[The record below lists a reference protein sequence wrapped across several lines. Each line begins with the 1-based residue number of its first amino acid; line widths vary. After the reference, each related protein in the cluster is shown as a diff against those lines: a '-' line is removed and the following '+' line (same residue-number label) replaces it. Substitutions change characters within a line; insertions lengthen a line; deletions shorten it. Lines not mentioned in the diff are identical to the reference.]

1 MTSSKPQNPW
11 RTVPDPPP
19 STKSRFLEDFARWD
33 LDVREIYFTYPSRP
47 GVGSSLIHPVHKYR
61 TYLHEMAG
69 AARCSQHRASC
80 VQCAKGTVC
89 VFDVGSGEIIFSEG
103 EGKQRAQRQGTGA
116 SERQASSNVFILPP
130 IRTNLASLPTLQQPS
145 LPRDRNRPLNCH
157 GEPAHEIGQLAELGK
172 PTHLQAK

>member
-89 VFDVGSGEIIFSEG
+89 VFDVGSGEITSVKPKG
-103 EGKQRAQRQGTGA
+103 RHRPKA
-116 SERQASSNVFILPP
+116 SNVIMFPP
-130 IRTNLASLPTLQQPS
+130 IHKSCQFANTAAARL
-145 LPRDRNRPLNCH
+145 LPRDRNRPFNCF
-157 GEPAHEIGQLAELGK
+157 GWANRRTKLDSWLSSGSRPISKPSELH
-172 PTHLQAK
+172 PS

>member
-19 STKSRFLEDFARWD
+19 STKSRFLEDFARWN

-89 VFDVGSGEIIFSEG
+89 VFDVGSGEITSVKPKG
-103 EGKQRAQRQGTGA
+103 RHRPKAR
-116 SERQASSNVFILPP
+116 ERNNVSPHSQILPVCQHCSSP
-130 IRTNLASLPTLQQPS
+130 VTCHAWQAT
-145 LPRDRNRPLNCH
+145 LNCLCF
-157 GEPAHEIGQLAELGK
+157 GEPAHEMDSWLSSGSRPISKPSELD
-172 PTHLQAK
+172 PC

>member
-19 STKSRFLEDFARWD
+19 STKSRFLEDFARWN

-89 VFDVGSGEIIFSEG
+89 VFDVGSGEITSVKPKGRHRPKSDERNNVSPHF
-103 EGKQRAQRQGTGA
+103 AQ
-116 SERQASSNVFILPP
+116 ILPVCRHCSSP
-130 IRTNLASLPTLQQPS
+130 VTCHASQATV
-145 LPRDRNRPLNCH
+145 NCLGL
-157 GEPAHEIGQLAELGK
+157 GEPVHEIGQLAEAK
-172 PTHLQAK
+172 EPTHLQAK

>member
-19 STKSRFLEDFARWD
+19 STKSRFLEDFARWN

-89 VFDVGSGEIIFSEG
+89 VFDVGSGEITSVK
-103 EGKQRAQRQGTGA
+103 GKGSRVPRGKGGA
-116 SERQASSNVFILPP
+116 SSGNGAATYYASPRFAQQLQVESP
-130 IRTNLASLPTLQQPS
+130 ALQQPGRAS
-145 LPRDRNRPLNCH
+145 EIASWCAERSGARNWQ
-157 GEPAHEIGQLAELGK
+157 IGD
-172 PTHLQAK
+172 

>member
-19 STKSRFLEDFARWD
+19 STKSRFLEDFARWN

-89 VFDVGSGEIIFSEG
+89 VFDVGSGEITSVKPRREG
-103 EGKQRAQRQGTGA
+103 IGQSRT
-116 SERQASSNVFILPP
+116 NVIMFPP
-130 IRTNLASLPTLQQPS
+130 ISHKSCQFADTAAARLPAMRLRPRSIALVWANRCTKLDSWLRQRSRPISKPS
-145 LPRDRNRPLNCH
+145 
-157 GEPAHEIGQLAELGK
+157 ELD
-172 PTHLQAK
+172 PC

>member
-89 VFDVGSGEIIFSEG
+89 VFDVGSGEITSVKPKG
-103 EGKQRAQRQGTGA
+103 RHRRTT
-116 SERQASSNVFILPP
+116 NVIMFPP
-130 IRTNLASLPTLQQPS
+130 ISHKSCQFANTAAARLPAMRGRPRSIAFVLANRRTKWTA
-145 LPRDRNRPLNCH
+145 
-157 GEPAHEIGQLAELGK
+157 G
-172 PTHLQAK
+172 

>member
-1 MTSSKPQNPW
+1 MTYGLASEADCRYQPWMTSSKPQNPW

-19 STKSRFLEDFARWD
+19 STKSRFLEDFARWN

-61 TYLHEMAG
+61 TYPHEMAG

-89 VFDVGSGEIIFSEG
+89 VFGVGSGEITSVKPKEG
-103 EGKQRAQRQGTGA
+103 IGRTIIM
-116 SERQASSNVFILPP
+116 FPP
-130 IRTNLASLPTLQQPS
+130 ISHKSCQFASTAAARL
-145 LPRDRNRPLNCH
+145 LPRDRNSQRLRTSARNWTS
-157 GEPAHEIGQLAELGK
+157 G
-172 PTHLQAK
+172 